1 MNLTEAQA
9 LAQRHLLNNNGARSL
24 LLVRGQGCRVW
35 DAAGREYLD
44 CLGGIAVNGLGHAHP
59 AVARAVAQ
67 QAATLIHVSNL
78 YLNEPQLTLAE
89 KLSVLAGGAG
99 ARSFFC
105 NSGAEANETAFKL
118 ARKFGKT
125 RPGTPYAIISAQH
138 SFHGRTLATV
148 AATAQEK
155 YQKPFAPMPAG
166 FNYAPYNDLAALRAA
181 VTDQTVAVLLEVLQ
195 GEGGVTP
202 GTTEFLQGARQLCDE
217 RGLLLIFDE
226 VQTGVGRLGEWFGW
240 QTVGVRPDL
249 FTLAKGLGG
258 GVPIGATVVLNPA
271 VDFAPGDHNSTF
283 GGNPLACAAALA
295 TLTTIEQEN
304 LLAAVRE
311 RGTELQA
318 GLAALA
324 ARHPAKITGTRG
336 RGLLQGLI
344 LAAPGAALVTTMQE
358 RGFIINCT
366 AGNVLRFAPPYIIT
380 SVEIQR
386 LLTALDEAVAGWQ
399 PQP

>member
-1 MNLTEAQA
+1 MNLADAQS
-9 LAQRHLLNNNGARSL
+9 LAQRCLLGNNGPRSL

-35 DAAGREYLD
+35 DDAGREYLD
-44 CLGGIAVNGLGHAHP
+44 CLGGIAVNCLGHAHP
-59 AVARAVAQ
+59 AVVRALAD
-67 QAATLIHVSNL
+67 QAATLVHVSNL
-78 YLNEPQLTLAE
+78 YLNAPQLQLAE
-89 KLSVLAGGAG
+89 KLQALSGGG
-99 ARSFFC
+99 RCFFC

-125 RPGTPYAIISAQH
+125 RPGAPWEIVSATG

-166 FNYAPYNDLAALRAA
+166 FSYAPYNDLAALRAA
-181 VTDQTVAVLLEVLQ
+181 VSDQTVAVLLEVLQ

-202 GTTEFLQGARQLCDE
+202 GDAAYLRGARQLCDE

-240 QTVGVRPDL
+240 QTVGVQPDI
-249 FTLAKGLGG
+249 FTLAKGLGA

-271 VDFAPGDHNSTF
+271 CDFTPGDHNSTF
-283 GGNPLACAAALA
+283 GGNPLACTAALA
-295 TLTTIEQEN
+295 TIATVEKDD

-311 RGTELQA
+311 RGAGLQA

-324 ARHPAKITGTRG
+324 KKYPAKATLARG
-336 RGLLQGLI
+336 RGLLQGLV
-344 LAAPGAALVTTMQE
+344 LAAPGAALVGIMQE
-358 RGFIINCT
+358 RGFLINCT
-366 AGNVLRFAPPYIIT
+366 AGNVLRFAPPYII
-380 SVEIQR
+380 SSADIAR
-386 LLTALDEAVAGWQ
+386 LLAALDAVLAGWQ
-399 PQP
+399 PPS